1 MRHEAA
7 EALGA
12 VGGELVE
19 QILSEYKLDGE
30 DVVRE
35 SALVALDTMDY
46 WTNFNVVTETA
57 IETENNE
64 AV

>member
-1 MRHEAA
+1 MCCGALQVRHEAA

-12 VGGELVE
+12 IGGEE
-19 QILSEYKLDGE
+19 TERILRDYEADAE

-46 WTNFNVVTETA
+46 WSNFQ
-57 IETENNE
+57 E
-64 AV
+64 AS